1 MSIDIG
7 TAVVTAVLSSLLT
20 LALAKLILDRWGE
33 RYARKQFDL
42 AAGELE
48 RRVRAAALQAGE
60 DMLPELQRRVR
71 AGFEEALQSFA
82 AGKPFE
88 KTMEQAARMGLR
100 SLAEGLDALMG
111 RKKS

>member
-1 MSIDIG
+1 MSIDIA

-20 LALAKLILDRWGE
+20 LALAKLVLDRWGE
-33 RYARKQFDL
+33 RYAKKQIDL
-42 AAGELE
+42 ASGELE
-48 RRVRAAALQAGE
+48 RRLRAVALQAGE

-82 AGKPFE
+82 SGKPFE
-88 KTMEQAARMGLR
+88 KTMEQAARTGLR